1 MFDDT
6 NNEVM
11 SVGEV
16 ATFLRVDKKTVYD
29 YAARGLIPHRRLGR
43 RVLFSRT
50 ALMSWLGAC
59 KVGAIGKAS

>member
-1 MFDDT
+1 MLDDT

-59 KVGAIGKAS
+59 RVAAAGKAS